1 MPEAAESPGAVA
13 GHVAPGFEG
22 VRDEFAT
29 NFTERGEIGAA
40 FTAYVDR
47 VKVVDLWGG
56 VRTDTGAPYGED
68 ALQVVFSSTK
78 GATAACA
85 HLLAQRGQLDLDAP
99 VAEYWP
105 EFAQAGKERIPV
117 RWLLTHQAGLPTIDA
132 QLTRDEA
139 LAGDA
144 VLRALEVQAPLWEP
158 GTAHGYHAFTY
169 GYLVGEVVRRV
180 DGRTVG
186 QLFAD
191 EFAEP
196 LGLEFW
202 IGLPEALEPRVVP
215 AIPMNDDALD
225 GFDLAD
231 VLGADS
237 LLLRAMTLNG
247 AFGDEDLAL
256 LANRREFHAT
266 EMPAANGIT
275 DARSLARFYAGLIGP
290 VEGGRPQPLLTSEQV
305 DIARTRQTTGSD
317 RVLSFP
323 GIDVESTM
331 ALGFA
336 ASSPFA
342 PFGGARA
349 FGHSGAGGSVGF
361 ADPEHGIACGY
372 VMNKMG
378 LGAPL
383 DPRSGVL
390 VRATYEA
397 ASAAVAFA

>member
-1 MPEAAESPGAVA
+1 MSDASEATVAVH
-13 GHVAPGFEG
+13 GQVAPGFEE
-22 VRDEFAT
+22 VRDAFAA
-29 NFTERGEIGAA
+29 NFVQCGEIGASFA
-40 FTAYVDR
+40 AYLDG

-56 VRTDTGAPYGED
+56 VRTDTGEPYGED
-68 ALQVVFSSTK
+68 TLQVVFSATK

-85 HLLAQRGQLDLDAP
+85 HLLAQRGVLDLDLP
-99 VAEYWP
+99 VVEYWP
-105 EFAQAGKERIPV
+105 EFGQAGKERIPV
-117 RWLLTHQAGLPTIDA
+117 RWLLTHQAALPTIDA
-132 QLTRDEA
+132 KLSRDDA
-139 LAGDA
+139 LAWEA
-144 VLRALEVQAPLWEP
+144 VIRALEVQAPLWEP
-158 GTAHGYHAFTY
+158 GTAHGYHALTY
-169 GYLVGEVVRRV
+169 GHLVGEVVRRA

-186 QLFAD
+186 ACFAD

-196 LGLEFW
+196 LGLDFW
-202 IGLPEALEPRVVP
+202 IGLPEEHEPRVAPV
-215 AIPMNDDALD
+215 IPMNEDALD
-225 GFDLAD
+225 QFDLAEA
-231 VLGADS
+231 LGADS

-247 AFGDEDLAL
+247 AFDEDLAL
-256 LANRREFHAT
+256 LANRREFRAV
-266 EMPAANGIT
+266 EMPAANGVT
-275 DARSLARFYAGLIGP
+275 DARSLARFYAGLVGP
-290 VEGGRPQPLLTSEQV
+290 VQGGPARARLTHEQV
-305 DIARTRQTTGSD
+305 DVARTRQTSGAD

-336 ASSPFA
+336 ASSAFA

-390 VRATYEA
+390 VRAVYEA
-397 ASAAVAFA
+397 AGAPIAYG